1 MKDIHHINLIFQKP
15 TDIPISSHNMSESE
29 IRQRRGQG
37 QKELEETQKADE
49 MEDEGGED
57 TDKKG
62 DDVKEEVELG
72 PGTYWLTRVLFLRY
86 LGFIYLVAFLISF
99 HQNKEL
105 IGSRGLTPASNY
117 LLNSESSDSHHT
129 VHYYYYPIPSRCQS
143 AGRLQPVCA
152 RPDPA
157 LAGPPPLH
165 RPGHSAGRDGA
176 HWGPGGRRGEG
187 ADGVY

>member
-1 MKDIHHINLIFQKP
+1 MIFQKP

-49 MEDEGGED
+49 MEDEKGED

-117 LLNSESSDSHHT
+117 LLNSESSDSDTT
-129 VHYYYYPIPSRCQS
+129 VITMHYYPLPSRRQS
-143 AGRLQPVCA
+143 AGCLQPPGA

-157 LAGPPPLH
+157 VAGPPSLH
-165 RPGHSAGRDGA
+165 RPGHAAGRDGA

-187 ADGVY
+187 TDGVY

>member
-1 MKDIHHINLIFQKP
+1 
-15 TDIPISSHNMSESE
+15 MSESE

-37 QKELEETQKADE
+37 QKEFEETQKADE
-49 MEDEGGED
+49 MEDEKGED

-62 DDVKEEVELG
+62 DDVKEEVESGVELG

-129 VHYYYYPIPSRCQS
+129 IHYYPIPSRCQS
-143 AGRLQPVCA
+143 AGCLQPVSA

-157 LAGPPPLH
+157 VAGPPSLH
-165 RPGHSAGRDGA
+165 
-176 HWGPGGRRGEG
+176 
-187 ADGVY
+187 

>member
-1 MKDIHHINLIFQKP
+1 MIFQKP
-15 TDIPISSHNMSESE
+15 TDIPISSHIMSESE

-62 DDVKEEVELG
+62 DDVKEEVELR

-117 LLNSESSDSHHT
+117 LLNSESSDSDSDHNALLSS
-129 VHYYYYPIPSRCQS
+129 PQS
-143 AGRLQPVCA
+143 APVCRTPTA
-152 RPDPA
+152 GWCTPRPCCGWPTPSTPTWTRCWTGWRS
-157 LAGPPPLH
+157 LGPWWPP
-165 RPGHSAGRDGA
+165 R
-176 HWGPGGRRGEG
+176 
-187 ADGVY
+187 

>member
-1 MKDIHHINLIFQKP
+1 
-15 TDIPISSHNMSESE
+15 MSESE

-105 IGSRGLTPASNY
+105 IGSRGLPPASTY
-117 LLNSESSDSHHT
+117 LLNSESSDCHHT
-129 VHYYYYPIPSRCQS
+129 MHYIPILSPVGASLPDAYSRLVHAPTLLWLAHPLYTDLDTLLD
-143 AGRLQPVCA
+143 GM
-152 RPDPA
+152 A
-157 LAGPPPLH
+157 LT
-165 RPGHSAGRDGA
+165 GA
-176 HWGPGGRRGEG
+176 LVAAAVRELMEFTNN
-187 ADGVY
+187 

>member
-1 MKDIHHINLIFQKP
+1 MH
-15 TDIPISSHNMSESE
+15 ISSHNMSESE

-49 MEDEGGED
+49 MEDEKGED

-105 IGSRGLTPASNY
+105 IGSRGLTPANNY
-117 LLNSESSDSHHT
+117 LLNSESSDSHQVT
-129 VHYYYYPIPSRCQS
+129 TPCITIYYPTPSRRQS
-143 AGRLQPVCA
+143 AGRLQPVGA

-157 LAGPPPLH
+157 VAGPPSLH
-165 RPGHSAGRDGA
+165 RPGHAAGRDGA